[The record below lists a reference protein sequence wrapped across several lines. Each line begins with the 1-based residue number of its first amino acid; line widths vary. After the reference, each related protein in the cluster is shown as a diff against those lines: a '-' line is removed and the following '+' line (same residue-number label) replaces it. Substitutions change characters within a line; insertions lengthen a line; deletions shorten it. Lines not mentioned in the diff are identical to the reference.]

1 LPWSSEDV
9 IVCCAMGTGFATRN
23 KVQSLDRA
31 LEILKLLGTEPEMR
45 VTDLARRLEV
55 HKSTVF
61 RLLSTLE
68 EHGLVE
74 QNPSTEKYR
83 LGFGLVRLAGSVV
96 AEVDLAR
103 ASRPVLE
110 ELALRTGET
119 VNLAILQGSQVV
131 NIDQIAAPNL
141 VVNVN
146 WVGKQ
151 TPLHATSNGKVLL
164 AYLPEAERQRLLAV
178 ALPRLTPRTITDAR
192 TLEKQLRR
200 VVEDGYAFTL
210 EELELGLNAVAA
222 PVRAADGRVQ
232 AAVSVAGPSYRVT
245 PQRLNELGE
254 MTREAG
260 EAISRRMGY
269 IPHTGGTPRPPLLG
283 GEA

>member
-1 LPWSSEDV
+1 MS
-9 IVCCAMGTGFATRN
+9 TGFALRN

-31 LEILKLLGTEPEMR
+31 LEILRLLGSEPEMR

-61 RLLSTLE
+61 RLLSTLQ

-74 QNPSTEKYR
+74 QNPTTEKYR
-83 LGFGLVRLAGSVV
+83 LGYGLVRLAGAVV
-96 AEVDLAR
+96 AELDLAR
-103 ASRPVLE
+103 ASRSVLQ
-110 ELALRTGET
+110 ELATRTGET
-119 VNLAILQGSQVV
+119 VNLAILQGDQVV

-164 AYLPEAERQRLLAV
+164 AYLTEDERRRLLDRS
-178 ALPRLTPRTITDAR
+178 LPRLTPRTITDPR
-192 TLEKQLRR
+192 ILEKQLHR
-200 VVEDGYAFTL
+200 VLTDGYAFTL

-222 PVRAADGRVQ
+222 PVYAADGRVQ

-245 PQRLNELGE
+245 PQRLSDLGE
-254 MTREAG
+254 MTKDAAA
-260 EAISRRMGY
+260 AISRRMGY
-269 IPHTGGTPRPPLLG
+269 IRNEG
-283 GEA
+283 GET

>member
-1 LPWSSEDV
+1 
-9 IVCCAMGTGFATRN
+9 
-23 KVQSLDRA
+23 
-31 LEILKLLGTEPEMR
+31 MR

-61 RLLSTLE
+61 RLLSTLQ

-74 QNPSTEKYR
+74 QNPSTERYR
-83 LGFGLVRLAGSVV
+83 LGYGLVRLAGAVV
-96 AEVDLAR
+96 AELDLAR

-110 ELALRTGET
+110 QLAVHTGET
-119 VNLAILQGSQVV
+119 VNLAILQGDQVV
-131 NIDQIAAPNL
+131 NIEQIASPNL

-164 AYLPEAERQRLLAV
+164 AHLAEEERSRLLSQS
-178 ALPRLTPRTITDAR
+178 LPRLTSRTITDPR
-192 TLEKQLRR
+192 VLDKQLQR
-200 VVEDGYAFTL
+200 VLSDGYAFTL
-210 EELELGLNAVAA
+210 EELEQGLNAVAA
-222 PVRAADGRVQ
+222 PVFAADGRVV

-245 PQRLNELGE
+245 PHRLTELGE
-254 MTREAG
+254 LTKDAG
-260 EAISRRMGY
+260 DAISRRLGY
-269 IPHTGGTPRPPLLG
+269 IPRAG

>member
-1 LPWSSEDV
+1 L
-9 IVCCAMGTGFATRN
+9 RN

-31 LEILKLLGTEPEMR
+31 LEILRLLGSEPEMR

-61 RLLSTLE
+61 RLLSTLQ

-74 QNPSTEKYR
+74 QNPTTEKYR
-83 LGFGLVRLAGSVV
+83 LGYGLVRLAGAVV
-96 AEVDLAR
+96 AELDLAR
-103 ASRPVLE
+103 ASRSVLE
-110 ELALRTGET
+110 ELAVRTGET
-119 VNLAILQGSQVV
+119 VNLAILQGDQVV

-164 AYLPEAERQRLLAV
+164 AYLAEEERRRLLSRP
-178 ALPRLTPRTITDAR
+178 LPRLTPRTITDPR
-192 TLEKQLRR
+192 MLEKQLRR
-200 VVEDGYAFTL
+200 ILTDGYAFTL

-222 PVRAADGRVQ
+222 PVYAADGRVQ

-245 PQRLNELGE
+245 PQRLSELGE
-254 MTREAG
+254 MTKDAG
-260 EAISRRMGY
+260 AAISRRMGY
-269 IPHTGGTPRPPLLG
+269 IRNAG
-283 GEA
+283 GEV

>member
-1 LPWSSEDV
+1 MSTSF
-9 IVCCAMGTGFATRN
+9 AMRN

-31 LEILKLLGTEPEMR
+31 LEILRLLGSEPEMR

-61 RLLSTLE
+61 RLLSTLQ

-74 QNPSTEKYR
+74 QNPTTERYR
-83 LGFGLVRLAGSVV
+83 LGYGLVRLAGAVV
-96 AEVDLAR
+96 AELDLAR
-103 ASRPVLE
+103 VSRSVLE
-110 ELALRTGET
+110 QLAFRTGET
-119 VNLAILQGSQVV
+119 VNLAILQGDQVV

-164 AYLPEAERQRLLAV
+164 AHLAEEERRRLLSRP
-178 ALPRLTPRTITDAR
+178 LPRLTPRTITDPR
-192 TLEKQLRR
+192 ILEKQLRR
-200 VVEDGYAFTL
+200 VLTDGYAFTL

-222 PVRAADGRVQ
+222 PVHVADGRVQ

-245 PQRLNELGE
+245 PQRLTELGE
-254 MTREAG
+254 MTKDAG
-260 EAISRRMGY
+260 AAISRRMGY
-269 IPHTGGTPRPPLLG
+269 IRNAGGQT
-283 GEA
+283 

>member
-1 LPWSSEDV
+1 MS
-9 IVCCAMGTGFATRN
+9 TGFALRN

-31 LEILKLLGTEPEMR
+31 LEILRLLGSEPEMR

-61 RLLSTLE
+61 RLLSTLQ

-74 QNPSTEKYR
+74 QNPTTEKYR
-83 LGFGLVRLAGSVV
+83 LGYGLVRLAGAVV
-96 AEVDLAR
+96 AELDLAR
-103 ASRPVLE
+103 ASRSVLE
-110 ELALRTGET
+110 ELATRTGET
-119 VNLAILQGSQVV
+119 VNLAILQGEQVV

-164 AYLPEAERQRLLAV
+164 AYLSEDERRRLLDRS
-178 ALPRLTPRTITDAR
+178 LPRLTPRTITDPR
-192 TLEKQLRR
+192 ILEKQLHR
-200 VVEDGYAFTL
+200 VLTDGYAFTL

-222 PVRAADGRVQ
+222 PVYAADGRVQ

-245 PQRLNELGE
+245 PQRLSDLGE
-254 MTREAG
+254 MTKDAAA
-260 EAISRRMGY
+260 AISRRMGY
-269 IPHTGGTPRPPLLG
+269 IRNDG
-283 GEA
+283 GET

>member
-1 LPWSSEDV
+1 MSTSF
-9 IVCCAMGTGFATRN
+9 AMRN

-31 LEILKLLGTEPEMR
+31 LEILKLLGSEPEMR

-61 RLLSTLE
+61 RLLATLQ
-68 EHGLVE
+68 EHGLVD
-74 QNPSTEKYR
+74 QNPSTERYR
-83 LGFGLVRLAGSVV
+83 LGYGLVRLAGSVV
-96 AEVDLAR
+96 AELDLAR
-103 ASRPVLE
+103 TARGVLE

-119 VNLAILQGSQVV
+119 VNLAILQGDQVV

-164 AYLPEAERQRLLAV
+164 ARLPEDERRRLLSRT
-178 ALPRLTPRTITDAR
+178 LPRLTPRTITDPR
-192 TLEKQLRR
+192 ILEKQLRR
-200 VVEDGYAFTL
+200 VVEEGYAFTL
-210 EELELGLNAVAA
+210 EELEVGLNAVAA
-222 PVRAADGRVQ
+222 PVFAADGRVL
-232 AAVSVAGPSYRVT
+232 AAVSVAGPAYRVT
-245 PQRLNELGE
+245 PQRLTELGE
-254 MTREAG
+254 MTKDAG
-260 EAISRRMGY
+260 EAISRRLGY
-269 IPHTGGTPRPPLLG
+269 IPHAGGTPRPPTDG

>member
-1 LPWSSEDV
+1 MS
-9 IVCCAMGTGFATRN
+9 TGFALRN

-31 LEILKLLGTEPEMR
+31 LEILRLLGSEPEMR

-61 RLLSTLE
+61 RLLSTLQ

-74 QNPSTEKYR
+74 QNPTTEKYR
-83 LGFGLVRLAGSVV
+83 LGYGLVRLAGAVV
-96 AEVDLAR
+96 AELDLAR
-103 ASRPVLE
+103 AARSVLE
-110 ELALRTGET
+110 ELAVRTGET
-119 VNLAILQGSQVV
+119 VNLAILQGDQVV

-164 AYLPEAERQRLLAV
+164 AYLSEDERRRLLDRS
-178 ALPRLTPRTITDAR
+178 LPRLTPRTITDPR
-192 TLEKQLRR
+192 ILEKQLHR
-200 VVEDGYAFTL
+200 VLTDGYAFTL

-222 PVRAADGRVQ
+222 PVYAADGRVQ

-245 PQRLNELGE
+245 PQRLSDLGE
-254 MTREAG
+254 MTKDAAA
-260 EAISRRMGY
+260 AISRRMGY
-269 IPHTGGTPRPPLLG
+269 IRNEG
-283 GEA
+283 GET

>member
-1 LPWSSEDV
+1 MS
-9 IVCCAMGTGFATRN
+9 TGFAVRN

-61 RLLSTLE
+61 RLLATLE

-74 QNPSTEKYR
+74 QNPRTEKYR
-83 LGFGLVRLAGSVV
+83 LGYGLVRLAGSVV

-119 VNLAILQGSQVV
+119 VNLAILQGNQVV
-131 NIDQIAAPNL
+131 NIDQIAAPNV

-164 AYLPEAERQRLLAV
+164 AYLPNVERQRLLA
-178 ALPRLTPRTITDAR
+178 APLPRLTPRTITDAR

-222 PVRAADGRVQ
+222 PGGGAHGRVQ

-245 PQRLNELGE
+245 PQRLGELGE
-254 MTREAG
+254 MTRDAG

-269 IPHTGGTPRPPLLG
+269 IPAG

>member
-1 LPWSSEDV
+1 MS
-9 IVCCAMGTGFATRN
+9 TGFATRN

-31 LEILKLLGTEPEMR
+31 LEILRLLGSEPEMR

-61 RLLSTLE
+61 RLLSTLQ

-74 QNPSTEKYR
+74 QNPTTEKYR
-83 LGFGLVRLAGSVV
+83 LGYGLVRLASAVV
-96 AEVDLAR
+96 GEIDLAR

-110 ELALRTGET
+110 ELAARTSET
-119 VNLAILQGSQVV
+119 VNLAILQGEQVV

-151 TPLHATSNGKVLL
+151 TPLHCTSNGKVLL
-164 AYLPEAERQRLLAV
+164 AFLPDAERRQLLEQPLQRF
-178 ALPRLTPRTITDAR
+178 TPRTITDVK
-192 TLEKQLRR
+192 TLEKQLQR
-200 VVEDGYAFTL
+200 VRDDGWAFTL
-210 EELELGLNAVAA
+210 EELEVGLNAVAA
-222 PVRAADGRVQ
+222 PVRGADGSVH
-232 AAVSVAGPSYRVT
+232 AAVSVAGPAYRVT
-245 PQRLNELGE
+245 PQRLTDLGAI
-254 MTREAG
+254 TKEAG

-269 IPHTGGTPRPPLLG
+269 ISGG
-283 GEA
+283 GEP

>member
-1 LPWSSEDV
+1 MSTSFV
-9 IVCCAMGTGFATRN
+9 TRN

-31 LEILKLLGTEPEMR
+31 LEILRLLGSEPEMR

-61 RLLSTLE
+61 RLLSTLQ

-74 QNPSTEKYR
+74 QNPTTEKYR
-83 LGFGLVRLAGSVV
+83 LGYGLVRLAGAVV
-96 AEVDLAR
+96 AELDLAR
-103 ASRPVLE
+103 ASRSVLE
-110 ELALRTGET
+110 ELAVRTGET
-119 VNLAILQGSQVV
+119 VNLAILQGDQVV

-151 TPLHATSNGKVLL
+151 TPLHGKVLL
-164 AYLPEAERQRLLAV
+164 ADLSDEERRRLLSR
-178 ALPRLTPRTITDAR
+178 ALPRLTPRTITDPR
-192 TLEKQLRR
+192 ILEKQLRR
-200 VVEDGYAFTL
+200 VLTDGYAFTL

-222 PVRAADGRVQ
+222 PVYAADGRVQ

-245 PQRLNELGE
+245 PQRLSELGE
-254 MTREAG
+254 MTKDAG
-260 EAISRRMGY
+260 AAISRRMGY
-269 IPHTGGTPRPPLLG
+269 IRNAG
-283 GEA
+283 GET

>member
-1 LPWSSEDV
+1 MS
-9 IVCCAMGTGFATRN
+9 TGFAMRN

-74 QNPSTEKYR
+74 YR
-83 LGFGLVRLAGSVV
+83 LGYGLVRLAGSVV
-96 AEVDLAR
+96 AEVDIAR
-103 ASRPVLE
+103 AARPVLE

-119 VNLAILQGSQVV
+119 VNLAILQGNQVV
-131 NIDQIAAPNL
+131 NIDQIAAPNV

-164 AYLPEAERQRLLAV
+164 AYLPEAERRRLLA
-178 ALPRLTPRTITDAR
+178 ATLPRLTPRTITDAR
-192 TLEKQLRR
+192 TLDKQLRR

-232 AAVSVAGPSYRVT
+232 AAVSVAGPAYRVT
-245 PQRLNELGE
+245 PQRLNDLGE
-254 MTREAG
+254 ITKEAA

-269 IPHTGGTPRPPLLG
+269 IPTG

>member
-1 LPWSSEDV
+1 MS
-9 IVCCAMGTGFATRN
+9 TGFALRN

-31 LEILKLLGTEPEMR
+31 LEILRLLGSEPEMR

-61 RLLSTLE
+61 RLLSTLQ

-74 QNPSTEKYR
+74 QNPTTEKYR
-83 LGFGLVRLAGSVV
+83 LGYGLVRLAGAVV
-96 AEVDLAR
+96 AELDLAR
-103 ASRPVLE
+103 ASRSVLE
-110 ELALRTGET
+110 ELATRTGET
-119 VNLAILQGSQVV
+119 VNLAILQGDQVV

-164 AYLPEAERQRLLAV
+164 AYLSEDERRRLLDRS
-178 ALPRLTPRTITDAR
+178 LPRLTPRTITDPR
-192 TLEKQLRR
+192 ILEKQLHR
-200 VVEDGYAFTL
+200 VVTDGYAFTL

-222 PVRAADGRVQ
+222 PVYAADGRVQ

-245 PQRLNELGE
+245 PQRLSDLGE
-254 MTREAG
+254 MTKDAAA
-260 EAISRRMGY
+260 AISRRMGY
-269 IPHTGGTPRPPLLG
+269 IRNEG
-283 GEA
+283 GET

>member
-1 LPWSSEDV
+1 MS
-9 IVCCAMGTGFATRN
+9 TGFALRN

-31 LEILKLLGTEPEMR
+31 LEILRLLGTEPEMR

-61 RLLSTLE
+61 RLLATLQ
-68 EHGLVE
+68 EHGLVA
-74 QNPSTEKYR
+74 QNPTTEKYR
-83 LGFGLVRLAGSVV
+83 LGYGLVRLAGAVV
-96 AEVDLAR
+96 AELDLAR
-103 ASRPVLE
+103 ASRSVLE
-110 ELALRTGET
+110 ELATRTGET
-119 VNLAILQGSQVV
+119 VNLAILQGDQVV

-164 AYLPEAERQRLLAV
+164 AHLSEDERRRLLSRS
-178 ALPRLTPRTITDAR
+178 LRRLTPRTITDPR
-192 TLEKQLRR
+192 ILEKQLHR
-200 VVEDGYAFTL
+200 VLTAGYAFTL

-222 PVRAADGRVQ
+222 PVYAADGRVQ

-245 PQRLNELGE
+245 PQRLSELGE
-254 MTREAG
+254 MTKDAG
-260 EAISRRMGY
+260 AAISRRMGY
-269 IPHTGGTPRPPLLG
+269 IRSEG
-283 GEA
+283 GET

>member
-1 LPWSSEDV
+1 MS
-9 IVCCAMGTGFATRN
+9 TRFALRN

-55 HKSTVF
+55 HKSTAF
-61 RLLSTLE
+61 RLLSTLQ

-83 LGFGLVRLAGSVV
+83 LGYGLVRLAGSVV
-96 AEVDLAR
+96 GELDLAR

-110 ELALRTGET
+110 QLAMRTAET
-119 VNLAILQGSQVV
+119 VNLAILQGNQVV
-131 NIDQIAAPNL
+131 NIEQIAAPNL
-141 VVNVN
+141 VVTVN

-151 TPLHATSNGKVLL
+151 TPLHCTSNGKVLL
-164 AYLPEAERQRLLAV
+164 AYLPDVERAPLLGEPLQRF
-178 ALPRLTPRTITDAR
+178 TPRTITDVK

-200 VVEDGYAFTL
+200 VVDEGYAFTL

-222 PVRAADGRVQ
+222 PVRATDGRVR

-245 PQRLNELGE
+245 PQRLQELGT
-254 MTREAG
+254 MTKEAG

-269 IPHTGGTPRPPLLG
+269 LKIGGGR
-283 GEA
+283 A

>member
-1 LPWSSEDV
+1 MS
-9 IVCCAMGTGFATRN
+9 TGFALRN

-31 LEILKLLGTEPEMR
+31 LEILRLLGSEPEMR

-61 RLLSTLE
+61 RLLSTLQ

-74 QNPSTEKYR
+74 QNPTTEKYR
-83 LGFGLVRLAGSVV
+83 LGYGLVRLAGAVV
-96 AEVDLAR
+96 AELDLAR
-103 ASRPVLE
+103 ASRSVLQ
-110 ELALRTGET
+110 ELATRTGET
-119 VNLAILQGSQVV
+119 VNLAILQGEQVV

-164 AYLPEAERQRLLAV
+164 AYLTEDERRRLLDRS
-178 ALPRLTPRTITDAR
+178 LPRLTPRTITDPR
-192 TLEKQLRR
+192 ILEKQLHR
-200 VVEDGYAFTL
+200 VLTDGYAFTL

-222 PVRAADGRVQ
+222 PVYAADGRVQ

-245 PQRLNELGE
+245 PQRLSDLGE
-254 MTREAG
+254 MTKDAAA
-260 EAISRRMGY
+260 AISRRMGY
-269 IPHTGGTPRPPLLG
+269 IRNEG
-283 GEA
+283 GET